1 MDEKEL
7 SKLQL
12 AEVDEDEDEDED
24 YEDEDDEDEVSL
36 ADLFQTFFG
45 GDNNKNVV
53 DTIAM
58 FHKTME
64 TQNKILMKIA
74 NSLENLKN
82 K

>member
-1 MDEKEL
+1 MNEEEL
-7 SKLQL
+7 AKLQL
-12 AEVDEDEDEDED
+12 SEV
-24 YEDEDDEDEVSL
+24 DEDDEDYENEDDDDEEDVSL
-36 ADLFQTFFG
+36 ADLFQTFFA
-45 GDNNKNVV
+45 GDNSKNIV

-74 NSLENLKN
+74 NTLENLK